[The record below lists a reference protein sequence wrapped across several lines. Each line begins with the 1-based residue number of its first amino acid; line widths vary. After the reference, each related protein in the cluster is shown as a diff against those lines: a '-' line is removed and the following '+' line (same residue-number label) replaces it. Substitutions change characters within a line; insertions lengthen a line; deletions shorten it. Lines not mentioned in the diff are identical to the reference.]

1 MNHAECQE
9 RLLDLAYG
17 ELQGRARAEAEA
29 HVATC
34 GACRD
39 DLARIAGTRA
49 LMGRLAPEPVPVG
62 GEHLVLTA
70 AREAARRRREERPAL
85 GLPIWLWK
93 VSVATVLVAAVGAVS
108 FRIVSMRE
116 ARERAEL
123 QGVPGSAETF
133 SRAAS
138 PAAQAEPKLLAEPK
152 ASAEPKA
159 LARREASKDSAPPKV
174 AAKAAPRPE
183 RPLAAV
189 PARPERSPA
198 AAPPAEAEATRAA
211 RLEARNLAAVDEER
225 KAEEAAPGGPAPAAP
240 AETPAAAGIA
250 PGQSTTAPV
259 DKGVEGAP
267 APVAPAPLL
276 DARTWKKSRQVKAVN
291 ALVLEVERQLRAG
304 KLAESARPFQ
314 ACGPG
319 EDAERRLYADATGR
333 VVKAVRQAGTAEAA
347 LTWEHVF
354 DPAGRL
360 RYVFIHGGA
369 VNGSVVEHRIWL
381 DAEGNRL
388 WEEQRFRRGRYPFP
402 EVWPDSDLWL
412 AAPGSEALACGSPP

>member
-17 ELQGRARAEAEA
+17 ELEGRARTEAEV

-49 LMGRLAPEPVPVG
+49 LMGRLAPEPVPAG
-62 GEHLVLTA
+62 GEHLVLMA
-70 AREAARRRREERPAL
+70 AREAARRRREERPAP

-108 FRIVSMRE
+108 FQIVSMRE

-123 QGVPGSAETF
+123 QGVPASAETF
-133 SRAAS
+133 SRAAP
-138 PAAQAEPKLLAEPK
+138 PAAPAEPKPL
-152 ASAEPKA
+152 AEPKA
-159 LARREASKDSAPPKV
+159 LARREASKEAAPAKV

-183 RPLAAV
+183 RA
-189 PARPERSPA
+189 PA
-198 AAPPAEAEATRAA
+198 AAPPAEAEAARAA
-211 RLEARNLAAVDEER
+211 RPEARNLAAMDEER
-225 KAEEAAPGGPAPAAP
+225 KAEEPAPGGPPPAAS

-250 PGQSTTAPV
+250 PGPSTTAPV

-291 ALVLEVERQLRAG
+291 ALVLEVERQLRAR

-354 DPAGRL
+354 DPGGRL

-412 AAPGSEALACGSPP
+412 AAPGAEALACGSPP